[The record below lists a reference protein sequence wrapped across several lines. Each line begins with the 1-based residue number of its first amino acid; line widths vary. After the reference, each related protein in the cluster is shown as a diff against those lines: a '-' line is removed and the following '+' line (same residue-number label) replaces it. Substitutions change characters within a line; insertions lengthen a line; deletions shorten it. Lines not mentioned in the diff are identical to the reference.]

1 MFKKIGKLLAGVFAL
16 LLLYNCSSK
25 PVIPPVTGYE
35 RYQNPYFKG
44 TFSYPA
50 GWHIVEEGGKVNIY
64 SSNDPD
70 VIDKF
75 YNPTSKT
82 GKDGALLS
90 VSYQRLDTLQALE
103 QYANSF
109 KQDRETEGFQ
119 IKSVDDKII
128 DSTAA
133 KQIVFSGAYDRETRK
148 HVIHVMALKDSVLYT
163 IEYAAFNDF
172 FEPYRAAADTLL
184 ATLKLPTK
192 RAAAAAADPSLP
204 SAEFTEF
211 ANERL
216 SLHHPDNFSANLLR
230 PKAPVEFSLQL
241 KGYRQDC
248 TVQLDILPAQGLTVE
263 KVFAQN
269 EKFFKGRGQSTTTI
283 DGNPAIYRNYSPMR
297 GIESR
302 VYFVVKNDKI
312 YRIIL
317 NYDQTRRADFLPAF
331 EKVVA
336 SLKIK

>member
-1 MFKKIGKLLAGVFAL
+1 MFKMTGRLLAALFAL
-16 LLLYNCSSK
+16 LLLHNCSSK
-25 PVIPPVTGYE
+25 PAIPPVTAYE

-44 TFSYPA
+44 TFRYPT

-64 SSNDPD
+64 SASDPN

-90 VSYQRLDTLQALE
+90 VSYQRLDSVQALG
-103 QYANSF
+103 QYADSF
-109 KQDRETEGFQ
+109 RQDRETEGFQ

-133 KQIVFSGAYDRETRK
+133 KQIVFSGAYDKETKK
-148 HVIHVMALKDSVLYT
+148 HVVHVIALKDSVLYT
-163 IEYAAFNDF
+163 IEYAAFNDYY
-172 FEPYRAAADTLL
+172 EPYRATIDTLL
-184 ATLKLPTK
+184 ATLKLPSK

-204 SAEFTEF
+204 SAEFIEF
-211 ANERL
+211 SNERL
-216 SLHHPDNFSANLLR
+216 SLRHPDNFSPNLLR
-230 PKAPVEFSLQL
+230 AKAPVEFSLQL

-248 TVQLDILPAQGLTVE
+248 TVQIDVLPAQGLTVD

-269 EKFFKGRGQSTTTI
+269 EKFFKGKGQSQITI
-283 DGNPAIYRNYSPMR
+283 DGNPAIYRNYSPVR
-297 GIESR
+297 GVESR

-312 YRIIL
+312 YRIIM
-317 NYDQTRRADFLPAF
+317 NYDQTKRADFLPAF